1 MDFCCS
7 NIIGHLLLQRPPPTT
22 LVGVFSPFCSFSTT
36 TISGSAS
43 FRIHRQ
49 TTIEI
54 SAIDIM
60 KKPTTTT
67 TCKYRSAATSWHEA
81 HFFFC
86 GGGRS
91 WSPEVQRDAEMVIEQ
106 DGERE
111 REKIEMQ
118 NFNEKEREK
127 KLH

>member
-67 TCKYRSAATSWHEA
+67 TTCKYRSAATSWHEA
-81 HFFFC
+81 QFFFVVVV
-86 GGGRS
+86 GRG
-91 WSPEVQRDAEMVIEQ
+91 R
-106 DGERE
+106 R
-111 REKIEMQ
+111 RCREMQ
-118 NFNEKEREK
+118 KW
-127 KLH
+127 